1 MQSFL
6 LNHLPLCKHPVS
18 FVMQFRLNIICWKIY
33 PPQFGNLFLAFAR
46 KSDCIELVFLA
57 ASVAN
62 VTIGGDQLRYYYY
75 YYYQLRYYSG
85 CPNDASY
92 ITIIIITISADINY
106 YQQHTERKS

>member
-1 MQSFL
+1 
-6 LNHLPLCKHPVS
+6 
-18 FVMQFRLNIICWKIY
+18 MQFRLNLISWKIY
-33 PPQFGNLFLAFAR
+33 PPQLGNLFLAFAR

-62 VTIGGDQLRYYYY
+62 VTIGGVGGD
-75 YYYQLRYYSG
+75 QLRYYSG
-85 CPNDASY
+85 CPSDASY